1 MLDPAANQAQ
11 RAFPRAGTMLATI
24 VILLAAAS
32 GWPWWQPSFA
42 RGETVLLRA
51 EYSRLSGKLRTLS

>member
-1 MLDPAANQAQ
+1 
-11 RAFPRAGTMLATI
+11 MLATI